1 MSQAMISL
9 EVIERRIF
17 LIRGKK
23 VMLDFHLA
31 ELYGVPTK
39 RLNEQVHR
47 NVNRFPEDFMFELT
61 QEESESLR
69 SQIATSKI
77 NRGGRR
83 YFPYAFTEQGV
94 AMLSSVLRSER
105 AVEVNIQI
113 MRTFVILRRFL
124 STHKELGEKLKDLE
138 EKYDTH
144 DRQIRAIFDAI
155 KQLMQPPARPKRQ
168 IGFRIEES
176 KTKYRVR
183 KRGKR

>member
-1 MSQAMISL
+1 MISL

-39 RLNEQVHR
+39 RLNEQVRR

-77 NRGGRR
+77 NRGGKR
-83 YFPYAFTEQGV
+83 YFP
-94 AMLSSVLRSER
+94 S
-105 AVEVNIQI
+105 
-113 MRTFVILRRFL
+113 
-124 STHKELGEKLKDLE
+124 
-138 EKYDTH
+138 
-144 DRQIRAIFDAI
+144 
-155 KQLMQPPARPKRQ
+155 ARPKRQ

>member
-1 MSQAMISL
+1 
-9 EVIERRIF
+9 
-17 LIRGKK
+17 
-23 VMLDFHLA
+23 
-31 ELYGVPTK
+31 
-39 RLNEQVHR
+39 
-47 NVNRFPEDFMFELT
+47 
-61 QEESESLR
+61 
-69 SQIATSKI
+69 
-77 NRGGRR
+77 
-83 YFPYAFTEQGV
+83 
-94 AMLSSVLRSER
+94 MLSSVLRSER

-124 STHKELGEKLKDLE
+124 STPKELGEKLKDLE